1 VSGSGITPRK
11 GAGGTAC
18 WRLVSNCL
26 VPAGFT
32 ELAARE
38 RQCSD
43 LCSVKVVAGLGY
55 APRCLDWDWLACG
68 REEQIKMVAG
78 PHNHK

>member
-1 VSGSGITPRK
+1 M
-11 GAGGTAC
+11 
-18 WRLVSNCL
+18 

-32 ELAARE
+32 ELVAYE

-43 LCSVKVVAGLGY
+43 LYLVRVVAGLGY
-55 APRCLDWDWLACG
+55 APPCLEWEGLACG
-68 REEQIKMVAG
+68 QEEQIKMVAG